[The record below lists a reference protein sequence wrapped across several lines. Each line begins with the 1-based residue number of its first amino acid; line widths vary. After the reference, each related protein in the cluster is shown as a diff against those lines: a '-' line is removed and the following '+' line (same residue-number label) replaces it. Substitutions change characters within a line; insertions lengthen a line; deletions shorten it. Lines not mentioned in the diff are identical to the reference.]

1 MLHAHVSCF
10 GKDEKRSMKRI
21 KGKIL
26 DGEQTVVLYNMRK
39 NPLVNDQDII
49 RVDGRSFEVLR
60 METSWGNATAE
71 VVELS
76 PVRQPTHD
84 REYKRSP
91 PERYVVRLD
100 MVKLTNKEGL

>member
-1 MLHAHVSCF
+1 
-10 GKDEKRSMKRI
+10 MKRI
-21 KGKIL
+21 KGKL
-26 DGEQTVVLYNMRK
+26 LEGEQTVVIYNMRK
-39 NPLVNDQDII
+39 NPLINKYDII
-49 RVDGRSFEVLR
+49 LVGGRRFEVLR
-60 METSWGNATAE
+60 METSWGHATAE

-100 MVKLTNKEGL
+100 MLKLTNKEGL